1 MTAFLQFCV
10 NTLGYLRL
18 MTVSDLIDIAI
29 LSFVF
34 YKCIGIFQRT
44 NAAKVAKALL
54 IIVVAMWISYQFNLN
69 AINFILSKAVEL
81 GLLALVVIFQ
91 PEIRRFLEKVGSN
104 SVSGFSRYFRS
115 EAPVTDLEQA
125 IAETVEA
132 YAELSKSKIGAL
144 MVFERETDLSHIIA
158 SGPPFQ
164 STVTSELLKNLFYP
178 KAPLHDGAVV
188 VRRGKIVAAACML
201 PMSESMNLSKDLG
214 MRHRAGIGMSEHSD
228 AVVAIVSEETGEPVT
243 ESTSAK
249 MGTVEALRMTF
260 ASGRNFWP
268 LAIWFFF
275 MYGTI
280 MLWQASQAG
289 SFYKSVYGFSAGD
302 AGIMVTMVGVGMVCG
317 CPIAG
322 RLSDRYFHS
331 RKKVILIG
339 TLVYTCLWGVI
350 WATAGKGYMDGIA
363 TQGVINFLFGF
374 FGGFFVV
381 AYAQIKELYPIAMAG
396 TSTAALNLFPFAGGA
411 ILITIAGFMI
421 SDKTLAEFQ
430 NVWLMAFLMMVAA
443 CVCAFLSVEKGS
455 DEKVWPLLEEED

>member
-158 SGPPFQ
+158 GTPFQ

-214 MRHRAGIGMSEHSD
+214 MRHRAGLGMSERSD
-228 AVVAIVSEETGEPVT
+228 AVVAVVSEETGAISV
-243 ESTSAK
+243 
-249 MGTVEALRMTF
+249 MIRGTLRRHLSPETL
-260 ASGRNFWP
+260 GRILSNELLP
-268 LAIWFFF
+268 REET
-275 MYGTI
+275 GT
-280 MLWQASQAG
+280 Q
-289 SFYKSVYGFSAGD
+289 KK
-302 AGIMVTMVGVGMVCG
+302 
-317 CPIAG
+317 
-322 RLSDRYFHS
+322 HS
-331 RKKVILIG
+331 RLLFWKGRG
-339 TLVYTCLWGVI
+339 T
-350 WATAGKGYMDGIA
+350 
-363 TQGVINFLFGF
+363 
-374 FGGFFVV
+374 
-381 AYAQIKELYPIAMAG
+381 P
-396 TSTAALNLFPFAGGA
+396 
-411 ILITIAGFMI
+411 
-421 SDKTLAEFQ
+421 
-430 NVWLMAFLMMVAA
+430 
-443 CVCAFLSVEKGS
+443 
-455 DEKVWPLLEEED
+455 

>member
-158 SGPPFQ
+158 SGTPFQ

-214 MRHRAGIGMSEHSD
+214 MRHRAGPGYER
-228 AVVAIVSEETGEPVT
+228 AVRRRG
-243 ESTSAK
+243 
-249 MGTVEALRMTF
+249 
-260 ASGRNFWP
+260 GRGLGGDRRHLGDDPGNPPPPP
-268 LAIWFFF
+268 LPR
-275 MYGTI
+275 
-280 MLWQASQAG
+280 
-289 SFYKSVYGFSAGD
+289 D
-302 AGIMVTMVGVGMVCG
+302 AG
-317 CPIAG
+317 A
-322 RLSDRYFHS
+322 YF
-331 RKKVILIG
+331 K
-339 TLVYTCLWGVI
+339 
-350 WATAGKGYMDGIA
+350 
-363 TQGVINFLFGF
+363 Q
-374 FGGFFVV
+374 
-381 AYAQIKELYPIAMAG
+381 
-396 TSTAALNLFPFAGGA
+396 
-411 ILITIAGFMI
+411 
-421 SDKTLAEFQ
+421 
-430 NVWLMAFLMMVAA
+430 
-443 CVCAFLSVEKGS
+443 
-455 DEKVWPLLEEED
+455 